1 MCGVSSR
8 TLWEEGRLPGS
19 RVATA
24 ATAATLIAAGID
36 VRLDDHV
43 TILFDVAFVLVA
55 VAAAL
60 AVRPRDFFVTGVLP
74 PLMLLTVVL
83 LLALVRR
90 TAVAD
95 PGDDVVQAAVSG
107 LAHHAKALVT
117 GYVLTLAVLVIR
129 QATVRKRRRQARES
143 AAGRTPYP
151 KGAARK
157 AS

>member
-1 MCGVSSR
+1 
-8 TLWEEGRLPGS
+8 
-19 RVATA
+19 
-24 ATAATLIAAGID
+24 
-36 VRLDDHV
+36 
-43 TILFDVAFVLVA
+43 
-55 VAAAL
+55 
-60 AVRPRDFFVTGVLP
+60 
-74 PLMLLTVVL
+74 MLLTVVL

-151 KGAARK
+151 KGTARK